1 MKKIAIIT
9 GASSGMGK
17 EFAKQIDRKYQLDE
31 IWIIARREE
40 RLNQLKV
47 LLNTPVRPLP
57 FDLLKP
63 ESIDRLA
70 EILKEENPD
79 VKILINASGFGKIG
93 TYKDLTLTEVNDMID
108 LNCKAAVD
116 ITLVA
121 LPYMQRKARILEI
134 CSAASFQP
142 LPGLNVYAASK
153 AFLHSFSRALRW
165 ELLPRGIKV
174 TAVCPDWVN
183 TEFIEVARDTNNA
196 DAVKHFPFTSNPERV
211 VAHALFD
218 SALGLPVS
226 TYSVAVLHRFLAK
239 FIPHELAIAVWEGL
253 RRI

>member
-1 MKKIAIIT
+1 MKKIAVIT

-31 IWIIARREE
+31 IWVIARREE
-40 RLNQLKV
+40 RLNQLKE

-57 FDLLKP
+57 LDLLKP
-63 ESIDRLA
+63 ESIDYLA
-70 EILKEENPD
+70 EILKKESPD

-93 TYKDLTLTEVNDMID
+93 TYKDLTLTEVNGMID

-116 ITLVA
+116 VTLIT

-142 LPGLNVYAASK
+142 LPALNVYAASK

-174 TAVCPDWVN
+174 TAVCPNWVK
-183 TEFIEVARDTNNA
+183 TEFIDVARDTKNA
-196 DAVKHFPFTSNPERV
+196 DAIKHFPLTSRPERV
-211 VAHALFD
+211 VACALFD
-218 SALGLPVS
+218 SSLGLPVS
-226 TYSVAVLHRFLAK
+226 TYSVAILHRFFAK
-239 FIPHELAIAVWEGL
+239 FIPHEIVIAIWEGL